1 MGKLWKS
8 FTLATAMYSAIPTPR
23 TAWDGDSMAYAF
35 CFFPWIGLVVGGAAL
50 LWWHV
55 AAALGI

>member
-23 TAWDGDSMAYAF
+23 TDWDNDSMAYAF
-35 CFFPWIGLVVGGAAL
+35 CFFPWVGLVVGGAEL
-50 LWWHV
+50 VW
-55 AAALGI
+55 

>member
-23 TAWDGDSMAYAF
+23 TEWDGDSMAYAF
-35 CFFPWIGLVVGGAAL
+35 CFFPWIGGGRRGAIVVARGRGPG
-50 LWWHV
+50 H
-55 AAALGI
+55 